1 MSVLRRPLG
10 SSQAWLG
17 PWLAWLSRP
26 GAADLR
32 SSGSHCVTR
41 ATRRA
46 RAIASSAMEHGCSVR
61 RPKRCE
67 PNKAEQG

>member
-32 SSGSHCVTR
+32 SSGSHCVT
-41 ATRRA
+41 
-46 RAIASSAMEHGCSVR
+46 
-61 RPKRCE
+61 
-67 PNKAEQG
+67 QGNTAGSRDRVVGYGAWMFGEAA